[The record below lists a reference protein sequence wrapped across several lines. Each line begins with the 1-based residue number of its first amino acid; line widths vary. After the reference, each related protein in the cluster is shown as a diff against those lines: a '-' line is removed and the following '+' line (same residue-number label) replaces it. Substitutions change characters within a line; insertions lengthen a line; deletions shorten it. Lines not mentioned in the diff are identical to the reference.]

1 MPRPNV
7 FERSIAI
14 VLLLLCAFALT
25 ACAPNSTR
33 PAPVP
38 TPPPRVDCQRTP
50 PAQVPPIPELA
61 QMDEWA
67 LAVMSIIEAERSKW
81 IAEQDCLSSLRSRGV
96 IR

>member
-38 TPPPRVDCQRTP
+38 TPPPRVDCQRTA
-50 PAQVPPIPELA
+50 PAQIPPIPPLGE
-61 QMDEWA
+61 MDGWA
-67 LAVMSIIEAERSKW
+67 LLVMAIVEAERTKW
-81 IAEQDCLSSLRSRGV
+81 QAEQDCLASLRAKGV